1 MLHSRGRNDARSL
14 LVLCVAILAIGA
26 VAQQPATPPKPGA
39 IAPIG
44 SVSTDP
50 ALKAM
55 FEAKVKAEWEAVK
68 TRDKKAYGALLA
80 DDYQGV
86 AVDLRGERNKIQSI
100 NDLAD
105 ENSFNYTVERV
116 KVLPLGDNAAFVIYD
131 VTLQFPP
138 KAQLRFSRVYVG
150 EVWVK
155 RSGDWQLLHYQETHV
170 K

>member
-1 MLHSRGRNDARSL
+1 
-14 LVLCVAILAIGA
+14 
-26 VAQQPATPPKPGA
+26 
-39 IAPIG
+39 
-44 SVSTDP
+44 
-50 ALKAM
+50 M

-155 RSGDWQLLHYQETHV
+155 RTGDWQLLHYQETHV

>member
-1 MLHSRGRNDARSL
+1 MSVVTLIAT
-14 LVLCVAILAIGA
+14 AF
-26 VAQQPATPPKPGA
+26 AQQPATPPKLGG
-39 IAPIG
+39 IVPIG
-44 SVSTDP
+44 TVSTDP
-50 ALKAM
+50 AVKAM

-68 TRDKKAYGALLA
+68 TKDKKAYGALLA

-105 ENSFNYTVERV
+105 QNPFNYTVERV

>member
-1 MLHSRGRNDARSL
+1 MRSSFLLLSVAMLT
-14 LVLCVAILAIGA
+14 IGA
-26 VAQQPATPPKPGA
+26 VAQQPATPPKPGDT
-39 IAPIG
+39 APIG

-50 ALKAM
+50 AVKAM

-68 TRDKKAYGALLA
+68 TKDKKAYGALLA

-105 ENSFNYTVERV
+105 QNSFNYTVERI
-116 KVLPLGDNAAFVIYD
+116 KVLPLGENAAFVIYD

-138 KAQLRFSRVYVG
+138 KAQLRFSRVYIG